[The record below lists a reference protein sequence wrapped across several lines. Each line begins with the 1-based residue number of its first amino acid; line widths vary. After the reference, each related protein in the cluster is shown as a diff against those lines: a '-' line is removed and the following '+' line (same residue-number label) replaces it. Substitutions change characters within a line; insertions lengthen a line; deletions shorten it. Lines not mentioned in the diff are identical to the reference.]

1 MFLIGYTDGENQDI
15 HYIFT
20 CAREKEA
27 GKKKRGKEEEEG
39 EGWEREKERRGKKAS
54 WRTNE
59 DDLTGKRGL
68 GRENSKRPLKQSS
81 LYLQIFINHIGRKV
95 FGRSQ

>member
-1 MFLIGYTDGENQDI
+1 MFLIGYTSGENTDI

-39 EGWEREKERRGKKAS
+39 EDWEREEERGGKKTS

-68 GRENSKRPLKQSS
+68 GREKLSSNPQRQTLLVLTKVKIKPL
-81 LYLQIFINHIGRKV
+81 L
-95 FGRSQ
+95 

>member
-1 MFLIGYTDGENQDI
+1 MFLIGDTDGENQNT

-20 CAREKEA
+20 CAREKRA

-39 EGWEREKERRGKKAS
+39 EGRERKEERGGKKAS

-59 DDLTGKRGL
+59 DGLTGKRGL
-68 GRENSKRPLKQSS
+68 GRERFPSSPQTQTLLVLTKVKIKPL
-81 LYLQIFINHIGRKV
+81 L
-95 FGRSQ
+95 

>member
-27 GKKKRGKEEEEG
+27 GRKKGGKEEEEG
-39 EGWEREKERRGKKAS
+39 EGWEREEERQRKEGEKTSPKRREEKRFYEKGKDFPPRSISENLKAFV
-54 WRTNE
+54 T
-59 DDLTGKRGL
+59 KRK
-68 GRENSKRPLKQSS
+68 KRR
-81 LYLQIFINHIGRKV
+81 QI
-95 FGRSQ
+95 

>member
-1 MFLIGYTDGENQDI
+1 MFLIGYTSGENTDI

-27 GKKKRGKEEEEG
+27 GKKKRGKEEEER
-39 EGWEREKERRGKKAS
+39 EGWERKEEEKGKKDS

-59 DDLTGKRGL
+59 DGLTGKRGL
-68 GRENSKRPLKQSS
+68 GRERFSSNPQTQTLLVLTKVKIKPL
-81 LYLQIFINHIGRKV
+81 L
-95 FGRSQ
+95 